1 MSHGIALAIYFYDPD
16 ENIVEIYAKTPY
28 KVPQP
33 FSEDVDLDL
42 DDDVLMKIAE
52 TGDSPEDVR

>member
-16 ENIVEIYAKTPY
+16 ENVVEIYAKTPY

-42 DDDVLMKIAE
+42 DDDQLMEIAE
-52 TGDSPEDVR
+52 TGTSTAD